1 MQIDNNKIIDA
12 FNRIYEFNHETSL
25 TSEIA
30 SMEKRLSLKNS
41 NDLQTILESKR
52 VGLDFIQSASI
63 VKKAISQIDVIIH
76 AYGIL
81 NLLPS
86 ILEQDE
92 IIEYLSLGA
101 GNSGKDFDLETNK
114 RIAEFKFINWSGSSD
129 TIRQNTT
136 FKDFFSLVEYQTDKQ
151 RFLYLLN
158 KDIVLKF
165 LSNNRAIKSVL
176 SRNIKGYE
184 KFIQLHGNK
193 YTTVSEYYHDK
204 KHLIEIIDINDI
216 FPGFIL

>member
-1 MQIDNNKIIDA
+1 MQIDNKIIDA

-52 VGLDFIQSASI
+52 LGLDFIQSASI
-63 VKKAISQIDVIIH
+63 VKKAISQIDVLIH

-101 GNSGKDFDLETNK
+101 GNTGKSFDLETNK

-184 KFIQLHGNK
+184 KFIHLHGNK

>member
-1 MQIDNNKIIDA
+1 MQIDNKVIDA
-12 FNRIYEFNHETSL
+12 FNRIYEFNYKTNL
-25 TSEIA
+25 TSEFA
-30 SMEKRLSLKNS
+30 SLEKRLSLKKS

-81 NLLPS
+81 NLLPT

-101 GNSGKDFDLETNK
+101 GNTGKDFDLETNK

-151 RFLYLLN
+151 RFY
-158 KDIVLKF
+158 IF
-165 LSNNRAIKSVL
+165 SIK
-176 SRNIKGYE
+176 I
-184 KFIQLHGNK
+184 
-193 YTTVSEYYHDK
+193 
-204 KHLIEIIDINDI
+204 
-216 FPGFIL
+216 

>member
-1 MQIDNNKIIDA
+1 MQIDNKIADA
-12 FNRIYEFNHETSL
+12 FNRIYEFNHETNL

-86 ILEQDE
+86 ILEHDE

-101 GNSGKDFDLETNK
+101 GNTGKAFDLETNK
-114 RIAEFKFINWSGSSD
+114 RIAEFKFINWTGSSD
-129 TIRQNTT
+129 IIRQNTT
-136 FKDFFSLVEYQTDKQ
+136 FKDFFSLVECQTDKQ

-165 LSNNRAIKSVL
+165 LSNNRAITSVL

-204 KHLIEIIDINDI
+204 KHLVEIIDIKDVC
-216 FPGFIL
+216 PGFIL